1 MASVLP
7 ELCYTIHVASYT
19 IEATEFIT
27 KLMQFAEDFQH
38 GSLDLLIYHTTVGTL
53 SKHPGWIEMDIEYD
67 VDFDLNSC
75 DSFFRIVLLEMG
87 YYENLSATMQTYIWK
102 SAWRSLRYNLMSLT
116 FHQACHIIRPDVR
129 QHDGKRMLPSFQ
141 YESRLHQ
148 EASILLKRTIIAFL
162 QIIPFEMSPET
173 QEELHAALNI
183 PELNKWV
190 AETVTD
196 TQKQA
201 FAPSSCAQPL
211 YPNAEQRAVIWARVQ
226 AQYEA
231 VISDLFEEKI
241 LGVLNHPTT
250 TDDHLDL
257 GFEVET
263 EISGSTHI
271 QQMDIVGRQVFCK
284 DQWTAE
290 DLTLAQTKLEDV
302 LTNAATA
309 GLKLVQKVVYPL

>member
-1 MASVLP
+1 M
-7 ELCYTIHVASYT
+7 
-19 IEATEFIT
+19 
-27 KLMQFAEDFQH
+27 
-38 GSLDLLIYHTTVGTL
+38 
-53 SKHPGWIEMDIEYD
+53 
-67 VDFDLNSC
+67 
-75 DSFFRIVLLEMG
+75 
-87 YYENLSATMQTYIWK
+87 
-102 SAWRSLRYNLMSLT
+102 
-116 FHQACHIIRPDVR
+116 
-129 QHDGKRMLPSFQ
+129 
-141 YESRLHQ
+141 
-148 EASILLKRTIIAFL
+148 
-162 QIIPFEMSPET
+162 
-173 QEELHAALNI
+173 
-183 PELNKWV
+183 
-190 AETVTD
+190 
-196 TQKQA
+196 
-201 FAPSSCAQPL
+201 
-211 YPNAEQRAVIWARVQ
+211 IWARVQ

-290 DLTLAQTKLEDV
+290 NFTLAQTKLEDV